1 MLEVGDVRKFPDLFC
16 RSLAMNC
23 SFIFYHQR
31 IYSPSSCSVDL
42 ILQGS
47 IRICPVYTKLSIFFA
62 ANLFPW
68 TVRAGARS
76 KRVRGS

>member
-42 ILQGS
+42 ILQG
-47 IRICPVYTKLSIFFA
+47 IHQDLSCIHQTI
-62 ANLFPW
+62 NLLCCQSFPLD
-68 TVRAGARS
+68 RS
-76 KRVRGS
+76 CWCKVETGKG